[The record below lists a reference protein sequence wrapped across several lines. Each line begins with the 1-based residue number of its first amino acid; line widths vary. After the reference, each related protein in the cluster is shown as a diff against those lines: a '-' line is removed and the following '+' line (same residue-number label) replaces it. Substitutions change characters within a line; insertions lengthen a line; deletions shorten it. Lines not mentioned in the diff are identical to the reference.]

1 MPATRL
7 AKGRPPKPVDSHL
20 RTRVWSAGRL
30 LVLAILL
37 ALTFATF
44 FLTSMRVATR
54 AREVRVPDVRGQS
67 LAEANRVLTETG
79 LVLRIEARR
88 SDPTMP
94 ADHIVAQEPEPG
106 AVLRPQRPVRVRV
119 SDGQRDPIV
128 PAVVGQA
135 ERTAEI
141 ILAQD
146 NVEIAGRAEIR
157 TTSYP
162 AGTIVGQDPGAKDR
176 ASSITLLVNRGERGV
191 SYVMPD
197 LIGALGARVVDALR
211 KRGFRVTISGEVPY
225 PGLPPG
231 VVVRQMPQPG
241 YQVGDGDA
249 VTIEVSR

>member
-1 MPATRL
+1 MPADRL
-7 AKGRPPKPVDSHL
+7 PKRRSPKYADSAL

-30 LVLAILL
+30 LVLVVLL
-37 ALTFATF
+37 AVTFAAF
-44 FLTSMRVATR
+44 FLASMRVATR
-54 AREVRVPDVRGQS
+54 AREVRVPDLRGVS
-67 LAEANRVLTETG
+67 LADANRLLIETS
-79 LVLRIEARR
+79 LVLRIDSRR
-88 SDPTMP
+88 SDATVPV
-94 ADHIVAQEPEPG
+94 DHIVAQDPEPG
-106 AVLRPQRPVRVRV
+106 TVLRPQRPVRVRV

-146 NVEIAGRAEIR
+146 NVEITGRAEIR

-162 AGTIVGQDPGAKDR
+162 SGTIVGQDPGAKDR
-176 ASSITLLVNRGERGV
+176 ASSIRLLVNRGERGL

-197 LIGALGARVVDALR
+197 LIGTLASRVVEGLR
-211 KRGFRVTISGEVPY
+211 RRGFRVVISGEVPY

-231 VVVRQMPQPG
+231 VVIRQTPQAG
-241 YQVGDGDA
+241 YQVGEGDG